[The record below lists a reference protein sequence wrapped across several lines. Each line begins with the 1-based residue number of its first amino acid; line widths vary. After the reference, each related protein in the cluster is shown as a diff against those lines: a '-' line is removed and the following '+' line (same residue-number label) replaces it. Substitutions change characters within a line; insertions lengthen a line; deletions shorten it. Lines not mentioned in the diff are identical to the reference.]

1 MGRGAFAIVL
11 GGVKGRLRLFALD
24 PGLRAMAAL
33 KLSGRGSH
41 VPSNST
47 SRPARAEVEHGS
59 MTCSEEIPLA
69 FVRAA
74 RAFDTFGLRTRLRQD
89 GDAFGALPLLL

>member
-41 VPSNST
+41 VPS
-47 SRPARAEVEHGS
+47 
-59 MTCSEEIPLA
+59 
-69 FVRAA
+69 
-74 RAFDTFGLRTRLRQD
+74 
-89 GDAFGALPLLL
+89 